1 MYNENNKRQLSFL
14 LIDSQKVI
22 CFVVQGGRILI
33 KPLIEFCVGNLAS
46 GSQAAL
52 EKLEKDPNLD
62 VMEYGCLGYCGICF
76 EGPFAL
82 VNGEVVQGATVEE
95 LVNNVYD
102 YLDENP
108 MF

>member
-1 MYNENNKRQLSFL
+1 MKSESNLFCST
-14 LIDSQKVI
+14 
-22 CFVVQGGRILI
+22 GGRILI

-82 VNGEVVQGATVEE
+82 VNGEVVQGATVEN
-95 LVNNVYD
+95 LLIMYMSIWMKIQCFKV
-102 YLDENP
+102 LQSAAP
-108 MF
+108 FSFSIR

>member
-1 MYNENNKRQLSFL
+1 M
-14 LIDSQKVI
+14 
-22 CFVVQGGRILI
+22 I

-46 GSQAAL
+46 GSSDSR
-52 EKLEKDPNLD
+52 KIRKDPNLD

-95 LVNNVYD
+95 LVNNVYE
-102 YLDENP
+102 YLDENQCFKVLRISRP
-108 MF
+108 FHR

>member
-1 MYNENNKRQLSFL
+1 
-14 LIDSQKVI
+14 
-22 CFVVQGGRILI
+22 
-33 KPLIEFCVGNLAS
+33 
-46 GSQAAL
+46 
-52 EKLEKDPNLD
+52 EKDPNLD

-95 LVNNVYD
+95 LVNNVYE

>member
-1 MYNENNKRQLSFL
+1 M
-14 LIDSQKVI
+14 
-22 CFVVQGGRILI
+22 I

-95 LVNNVYD
+95 LVNNVYE
-102 YLDENP
+102 YLDENQCFKVLQSAAP
-108 MF
+108 FSFY